1 VSGGV
6 RQVVA
11 GIPGARRVAATN
23 RRLSAQAAARL
34 PWGPSREMA
43 GLVRSVQGRD
53 DAEIAVLGPV
63 APGLVAAIH
72 KASPNTSVTE
82 FPDADQ
88 ERHLAMT
95 AMGPFDVILDRDV
108 PERRRHR
115 FEATFFQLR
124 PGGTYVIP
132 GGAAELGPRRG
143 PLGELLAAAAAAPT
157 EGLRD
162 RPRPL
167 RENRRLAIKNHVT
180 HRVVGNHLLLSHD
193 VPDVVVKIRESQY
206 NAFLRRVDTAH
217 RVVETIPA
225 EPPPGPAAGIEGPE
239 PRDPRMQ
246 RPIARARMSLR
257 DYRDVVVAPRQVL
270 VDGRVLLPDT
280 YRHNQWPVL
289 LNTQLVDL
297 AKRFAQTRVALP
309 DDPPRLAGTY
319 LHLDNEF
326 RGHFGH
332 LLTESL
338 SRVWSWP
345 EALAIDPE
353 AKVLVGA
360 THKRPRPLDY
370 ELQLYEACG
379 IPRDR
384 IVVIDGPVRVE
395 RLISGTPMFSHPQ
408 YVHPRIRESWERA
421 GDQLASV
428 PSVRQWPRR
437 FFVGRR
443 GDKRSCVNGEVVEA
457 IFAEYGFETVYPE
470 DYSLG
475 EQVQLFRGAE
485 VIGGYAGSGL
495 FQIAFVPDPTHVV
508 MVGPMSYTPRNEY
521 LMAAVLGHRLDAVIC
536 QADGKGVQA
545 SYAFDPER
553 EGPFLRGILD
563 GLP

>member
-1 VSGGV
+1 M

-11 GIPGARRVAATN
+11 SIPGAHRAASSA
-23 RRLSAQAAARL
+23 RRLTGQAAARL
-34 PWGPSREMA
+34 RQGRLAELA
-43 GLVRSVQGRD
+43 GLVRRVQGRD
-53 DAEIAVLGPV
+53 DAEIAILGPV
-63 APGLVAAIH
+63 PPGLVAAVR
-72 KASPNTSVTE
+72 KASPNARVTE
-82 FPDADQ
+82 VPDADP
-88 ERHLAMT
+88 ERHFTMT
-95 AMGPFDVILDRDV
+95 ALGPFDVILDRDIT
-108 PERRRHR
+108 EHRKRR
-115 FEATFFQLR
+115 FEATFYHLR

-132 GGAAELGPRRG
+132 AGAAELGPQRG
-143 PLGELLAAAAAAPT
+143 LLGDLLATAAAAPA
-157 EGLRD
+157 ERLRQQ
-162 RPRPL
+162 PRPL

-180 HRVVGNHLLLSHD
+180 HRVTGSHLLLSHD
-193 VPDVVVKIRESQY
+193 IPDVVVKIRESEY
-206 NAFLRRVDTAH
+206 NAFLRRVGGPH
-217 RVVETIPA
+217 RVLDTIPA
-225 EPPPGPAAGIEGPE
+225 ERPPRRAAGIEGPE
-239 PRDPRMQ
+239 PREPSMQ
-246 RPIARARMSLR
+246 RPIGRARISLR

-280 YRHNQWPVL
+280 YRHNQWPIL
-289 LNTQLVDL
+289 LNTQLIDL
-297 AKRFAQTRVALP
+297 AKRFAQPREAIP
-309 DDPPRLAGTY
+309 SDPPRLTGTY

-353 AKVLVGA
+353 AKVLLG
-360 THKRPRPLDY
+360 TTRKRPRPLEY
-370 ELQLYEACG
+370 ELELYEACG

-408 YVHPRIRESWERA
+408 YVHPRIGESWDRA
-421 GDQLASV
+421 GDHLANV
-428 PSVRQWPRR
+428 APARQWPRR

-443 GDKRSCVNGEVVEA
+443 GDKRSCLNGEVVEG
-457 IFAEYGFETVYPE
+457 IFAEYGFEIVYPE
-470 DYSLG
+470 DYTLG

-495 FQIAFVPDPTHVV
+495 FQIAFVPDPTHVI

-521 LMAAVLGHRLDAVIC
+521 LIAAAHGHRLDAVIC
-536 QADGKGVQA
+536 EAEGRSVQA